1 MLYWIKTITL
11 PLAKRGDSYICQ
23 QLLQQMPAIDANFFS
38 FGSSY
43 FHRQLCALQY
53 PHSAGRH
60 ERCND
65 DGVGISRALE
75 MKMDCILIFLHSLVC
90 KCLREQKY
98 LKLGCSQSNCNVFPK
113 LFTLYP
119 WIRKWL
125 LILFGLKMVT
135 NCECQK
141 KNTHRS
147 PIRRKFSI
155 ENST

>member
-1 MLYWIKTITL
+1 
-11 PLAKRGDSYICQ
+11 
-23 QLLQQMPAIDANFFS
+23 MPAIDANFFS

-43 FHRQLCALQY
+43 FHTQLCALQY
-53 PHSAGRH
+53 PHSADRH

-65 DGVGISRALE
+65 DGVGISRVLE

-98 LKLGCSQSNCNVFPK
+98 LKLGSSQSNCNVFPK

-125 LILFGLKMVT
+125 LILSGLKMVT

-141 KNTHRS
+141 KNTHRR

-155 ENST
+155 GNST